1 VSNQITEQ
9 EMRAA
14 ELEKDESRYEIWGRD
29 IAQACEYNPKKV
41 CMVFL
46 MALEVVNAH
55 SLRRQLTPIIQC
67 WLNR

>member
-1 VSNQITEQ
+1 MYDPTITES
-9 EMRAA
+9 EMRGTDDA
-14 ELEKDESRYEIWGRD
+14 ESRYSIWAND

-55 SLRRQLTPIIQC
+55 SLRRQLTPIIQR
-67 WLNR
+67 WLNQ